1 MKPITV
7 EECTFGALVVQ
18 STDGDF
24 VPLALV
30 HYEDNKEKQVFL
42 ERVLLFKQEIKTPK
56 EYLRLIF
63 KDDFKDLVSN
73 KLSEKNWDLKNFKS
87 HFFSLNLFER

>member
-30 HYEDNKEKQVFL
+30 H
-42 ERVLLFKQEIKTPK
+42 
-56 EYLRLIF
+56 
-63 KDDFKDLVSN
+63 
-73 KLSEKNWDLKNFKS
+73 
-87 HFFSLNLFER
+87 